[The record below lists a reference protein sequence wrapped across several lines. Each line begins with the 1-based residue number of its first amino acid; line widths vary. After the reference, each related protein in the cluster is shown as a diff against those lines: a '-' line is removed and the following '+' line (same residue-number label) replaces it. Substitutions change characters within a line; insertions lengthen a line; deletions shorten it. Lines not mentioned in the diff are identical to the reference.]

1 MKTRNFYQKIS
12 HRFFTIVALFS
23 LPFAL
28 QAFST
33 VAVVDSTKPEIVI
46 PDRVFKLAAQSNVC
60 GLDMQFT
67 PDALQQNFGVELKT
81 PCGYLSSKVQL
92 SSWGRWVKGV
102 LVQTEGWAI
111 LSENQAQLEI
121 RNVGRFRLVINL
133 LDRCRQR
140 TQDTLY
146 FEIEDLSQPTML
158 CASAVNLTLPGSSGL
173 RSDVVTLDHEFF
185 NKGSKDNCSF
195 LQYRVRRAFYPA
207 GIPTMIEAGYDTN
220 SDGKLDQQDGFDLNK
235 DGDITDLGEYIERR
249 GARFWTPLQSQV
261 EFFPVD
267 TLTTVTVELWGTDRV
282 GAFNTCKTEVSVSS
296 SHGVDRPNP
305 PLIQLPGAPPL
316 SRGKDILHPNLPNP
330 IDKEALIYYD
340 LQQSGNV
347 EFNVYDQQGRR
358 VFTRQLNGN
367 TGRNEILLQRNE
379 LGNSK
384 GFFLYTLRTPN
395 AMLVQKMLV
404 L

>member
-12 HRFFTIVALFS
+12 LRFTTIVTLFS
-23 LPFAL
+23 LPFSL

-33 VAVVDSTKPEIVI
+33 AAVVDSTKPEIVI
-46 PDRVFKLAAQSNVC
+46 PDRLFKLAAQNNIC

-67 PDALQQNFGVELKT
+67 PEALQQNFGVELKT
-81 PCGYLSSKVQL
+81 PCGFLSSNVQL
-92 SSWGRWVKGV
+92 ASWGRWVKGI
-102 LVQTEGWAI
+102 LVQPDGWVI
-111 LSENQAQLEI
+111 LSENRNQLEI

-146 FEIEDLSQPTML
+146 FELEDLSKPTML
-158 CASAVNLTLPGSSGL
+158 CESALNLTLPGSSGL
-173 RSDVVTLDHEFF
+173 RSDAVTLDYEFF
-185 NKGSKDNCSF
+185 NKGSKDNC
-195 LQYRVRRAFYPA
+195 LLIQYKVRRAFYPA

-220 SDGKLDQQDGFDLNK
+220 GDGKLDQQDGFDLNK
-235 DGDITDLGEYIERR
+235 DGDITDPGEHIERR
-249 GARFWTPLQSQV
+249 GARYWTPLQSQV

-267 TLTTVTVELWGTDRV
+267 TLISVSVELWGIDGV
-282 GAFNTCKTEVSVSS
+282 GAFNTCKTQVSVSS
-296 SHGVDRPNP
+296 ASGVDRPNP
-305 PLIQLPGAPPL
+305 PLIQLPGEQPL
-316 SRGKDILHPNLPNP
+316 TRGKDILHPNVPNP

-358 VFTRQLNGN
+358 VLTRQLNGS
-367 TGRNEILLQRNE
+367 TGRNEILLQRHE
-379 LGNSK
+379 FGHFK

-395 AMLVQKMLV
+395 TVLVQKMLV

>member
-1 MKTRNFYQKIS
+1 MKTQNFYPKIS
-12 HRFFTIVALFS
+12 HRFIAIVALFS
-23 LPFAL
+23 LPFSL

-33 VAVVDSTKPEIVI
+33 LAVADSTKPEIVI
-46 PDRVFKLAAQSNVC
+46 PNRVFKLAAQSNVC

-67 PDALQQNFGVELKT
+67 PEALQQTFGVELKT
-81 PCGYLSSKVQL
+81 PCGYLSSKMQL

-102 LVQTEGWAI
+102 LVQPEGWAI

-146 FEIEDLSQPTML
+146 FEIEDLSKPTML
-158 CASAVNLTLPGSSGL
+158 CASAVNLSLPSSSGL

-185 NKGSKDNCSF
+185 NKGSKDNCRIS
-195 LQYRVRRAFYPA
+195 QYRVRRAFYPA

-220 SDGKLDQQDGFDLNK
+220 GDGKLDQRDGFDLNK

-249 GARFWTPLQSQV
+249 GARYWTPLQSQV

-267 TLTTVTVELWGTDRV
+267 TLTSVTVELWGIDGV
-282 GAFNTCKTEVSVSS
+282 GAFNTCKTEVSISS
-296 SHGVDRPNP
+296 SSSADRPNP
-305 PLIQLPGAPPL
+305 PLVQLPGGPPL

-330 IDKEALIYYD
+330 VDKEALIYYH

-347 EFNVYDQQGRR
+347 EFNVYDQQGRK
-358 VFTRQLNGN
+358 VLTRQLNGT
-367 TGRNEILLQRNE
+367 TGRNEILLQRSE
-379 LGNSK
+379 LGDSK
-384 GFFLYTLRTPN
+384 GFFLYTLRTPT
-395 AMLVQKMLV
+395 AVLVQKMLV
-404 L
+404 F